1 MAFPPRAM
9 TTRLGEGSRG
19 AIVVQPYQFVRPPLT
34 DAAISFIL
42 EIVDPRTVLA
52 FLKERFRH
60 DVESGSIEPTGHG
73 EWSRAF
79 YFCVAD
85 GAEYVVRFSARDE
98 DFLKDQFATRFAS
111 ARLPM
116 PRLLEV
122 GPALDGYYAISER
135 VRSEF
140 IENRDAPAMQR
151 LLPWLFEVLDACRV
165 ADLSATTGFGLWGGD
180 GVGRHASWRDVL
192 LKFAIDSPTNRT
204 FGWQQQL
211 PRSAVGQRAFEAAY
225 RRLTTLVD
233 ACPNQRHL
241 LHSDLL
247 NFNVLVQN
255 DRISAVLDWG
265 SSMYG
270 DFLWDLAWFT
280 FWQPWYRSWS
290 ALDLRQAAR
299 AHYSKIGLAVPNYSE
314 RMHCC
319 ELAIGLDGLAY
330 QAYAGH
336 WDNLA
341 WTARR
346 LLGLL
351 QQDGG
356 R

>member
-1 MAFPPRAM
+1 MEP
-9 TTRLGEGSRG
+9 
-19 AIVVQPYQFVRPPLT
+19 
-34 DAAISFIL
+34 D
-42 EIVDPRTVLA
+42 TVLA
-52 FLKERFRH
+52 FLKDRFRPGI
-60 DVESGSIEPTGHG
+60 EPGSVEPTGHG

-79 YFCVAD
+79 YFRVAD
-85 GAEYVVRFSARDE
+85 GAEYVVRFSALDE
-98 DFLKDQFATRFAS
+98 AFLKDRLASRFAS
-111 ARLPM
+111 PRLPM

-135 VRSEF
+135 AHGEF
-140 IENRDAPAMQR
+140 IENRDAAAMQR
-151 LLPWLFEVLDACRV
+151 LLPSLFEVLDACRE
-165 ADLSATTGFGLWGGD
+165 ADLSATTGFGVWGGD
-180 GVGRHASWRDVL
+180 GVGRHASWRDAL
-192 LKFAIDSPTNRT
+192 LSVAIDSPMNRI

-211 PRSAVGQRAFEAAY
+211 PQSTVGQRAFEAAY
-225 RRLTTLVD
+225 RRLTTLLD
-233 ACPNQRHL
+233 ACPNHRHL

-247 NFNVLVQN
+247 YFNVLVQN
-255 DRISAVLDWG
+255 DRISAVFDWG

-299 AHYSKIGLAVPNYSE
+299 AHYSRIGLAVPNYAE
-314 RMHCC
+314 RMRCY

-336 WDNLA
+336 LDDLA
-341 WTARR
+341 WTAQR

-351 QQDGG
+351 QHDG
-356 R
+356 RR